1 MPDQSHAHPGEP
13 APPAPSHDDTSDAVV
28 PQTTTTTTTPSSP
41 PDEKRQRI
49 RVKNRRKMYLDKN
62 PSYFDSPDL
71 EIVDPLLYDR
81 CVRRFQSTAEREA
94 DGRAKGYSGVL
105 EADLY
110 RSEAKL
116 AALAGRGVGG
126 DDEGEGSRGR
136 QHMEDLEYVP
146 GPDGQVLPEDE
157 DEVPQTKEEGMER
170 WREAMTLRF
179 LRGGDDE
186 FEYGEVDGRE
196 EWDVIEREDAEEHWF
211 EEEEPGWVEGS
222 GEDREKRGE
231 TGIQDF

>member
-1 MPDQSHAHPGEP
+1 MPNESHPPSGEAP
-13 APPAPSHDDTSDAVV
+13 PPAPSQNQTSDAD
-28 PQTTTTTTTPSSP
+28 PYTTTTTTNPSSP
-41 PDEKRQRI
+41 PDVKRQRI
-49 RVKNRRKMYLDKN
+49 RVKNRRKMYLDTH

-81 CVRRFQSTAEREA
+81 CVRRFQTNAEREA

-116 AALAGRGVGG
+116 AALSGRGMG
-126 DDEGEGSRGR
+126 DDGAERR
-136 QHMEDLEYVP
+136 QEDLAYVP

-157 DEVPQTKEEGMER
+157 DEVPKTKEEGMER

-179 LRGGDDE
+179 LKGGDEE
-186 FEYGEVDGRE
+186 FDYGEVDGRE

-222 GEDREKRGE
+222 PEDKEKRGE

>member
-1 MPDQSHAHPGEP
+1 M
-13 APPAPSHDDTSDAVV
+13 
-28 PQTTTTTTTPSSP
+28 
-41 PDEKRQRI
+41 
-49 RVKNRRKMYLDKN
+49 
-62 PSYFDSPDL
+62 
-71 EIVDPLLYDR
+71 
-81 CVRRFQSTAEREA
+81 RRFQSTAEREA

-116 AALAGRGVGG
+116 AALSGRRMS
-126 DDEGEGSRGR
+126 DDWPKQRV
-136 QHMEDLEYVP
+136 EDLAYVP

-157 DEVPQTKEEGMER
+157 DEIPQTKEEGMER

-179 LRGGDDE
+179 LRGGDED
-186 FEYGEVDGRE
+186 FEYGDVDGRE

-222 GEDREKRGE
+222 TGEGEKRGE

>member
-1 MPDQSHAHPGEP
+1 M
-13 APPAPSHDDTSDAVV
+13 
-28 PQTTTTTTTPSSP
+28 
-41 PDEKRQRI
+41 
-49 RVKNRRKMYLDKN
+49 
-62 PSYFDSPDL
+62 
-71 EIVDPLLYDR
+71 
-81 CVRRFQSTAEREA
+81 RRFQTNAEREA

-116 AALAGRGVGG
+116 AALSGRGMG
-126 DDEGEGSRGR
+126 DDDGSERR
-136 QHMEDLEYVP
+136 QEELAYVP

-157 DEVPQTKEEGMER
+157 DEVPKTKEEGMER

-179 LRGGDDE
+179 LKGGDDE

-196 EWDVIEREDAEEHWF
+196 DWDVIEREDAEEHWF

-222 GEDREKRGE
+222 PEDREKRGE

>member
-1 MPDQSHAHPGEP
+1 M
-13 APPAPSHDDTSDAVV
+13 
-28 PQTTTTTTTPSSP
+28 
-41 PDEKRQRI
+41 
-49 RVKNRRKMYLDKN
+49 
-62 PSYFDSPDL
+62 
-71 EIVDPLLYDR
+71 
-81 CVRRFQSTAEREA
+81 RRFQSTAEREA
-94 DGRAKGYSGVL
+94 NGRAKGYSGVL

-116 AALAGRGVGG
+116 AALSGRGVG
-126 DDEGEGSRGR
+126 DDGGGGAKQRV
-136 QHMEDLEYVP
+136 EDLAYVP

-179 LRGGDDE
+179 LRGGDED

-222 GEDREKRGE
+222 PEDREVRGE

>member
-1 MPDQSHAHPGEP
+1 MPDGNHPPSGESP
-13 APPAPSHDDTSDAVV
+13 PPAPSQHHTSDAA
-28 PQTTTTTTTPSSP
+28 PHAPTTTPSSP
-41 PDEKRQRI
+41 PDERKQRI
-49 RVKNRRKMYLDKN
+49 RVKNRRKMYLDTH

-81 CVRRFQSTAEREA
+81 CVRRFQSNAEREA

-116 AALAGRGVGG
+116 AALAGRGVG
-126 DDEGEGSRGR
+126 DDTNAGQRA
-136 QHMEDLEYVP
+136 QDLAYVP

-179 LRGGDDE
+179 LRGGDED
-186 FEYGEVDGRE
+186 FDYGEVDGSE
-196 EWDVIEREDAEEHWF
+196 EWDVIERKDAEEHWF
-211 EEEEPGWVEGS
+211 EEEEPEWVEGS
-222 GEDREKRGE
+222 PEDKEKRGE